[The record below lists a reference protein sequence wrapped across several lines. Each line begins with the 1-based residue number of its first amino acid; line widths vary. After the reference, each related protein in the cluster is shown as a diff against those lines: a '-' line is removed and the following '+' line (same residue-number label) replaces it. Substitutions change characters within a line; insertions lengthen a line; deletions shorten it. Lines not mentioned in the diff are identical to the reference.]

1 MGAKSA
7 LNKEEDVEAD
17 RQKSASAEP
26 SAQNAEA
33 EDFAAVSSDLK
44 QNKSVAGSAFEN
56 KQSNPEQHISKAF
69 DTAWRTDENS
79 AAATQIPER
88 KPQSA
93 SFKEKIQLAK
103 QAQAESQRREKSS
116 AEEELSEKNIPA
128 KNIPIDA
135 ENIIR
140 LPIRDDAD
148 IDYSDDEER
157 LAAAVHTEN
166 AFPAFDLFAEHTVPD
181 EQKEPID
188 WHEFLAYCEEHDFPS
203 EYIPLMQGLKA
214 TLTKTHCFI
223 KVSSGPQA
231 TIFTKVKGQL
241 EQLLCEYL
249 QHPVVIQSS
258 IVAYE
263 LASDEELREKALNNP
278 QIQML
283 MNEFGAEIYRCYD
296 IKHGRKN

>member
-7 LNKEEDVEAD
+7 LNKEEVEAD
-17 RQKSASAEP
+17 KPKSALAAP
-26 SAQNAEA
+26 PVRNAETGS
-33 EDFAAVSSDLK
+33 FAAVVSENSPFSSAE
-44 QNKSVAGSAFEN
+44 STG
-56 KQSNPEQHISKAF
+56 KA
-69 DTAWRTDENS
+69 AAAVRHTDENS
-79 AAATQIPER
+79 VAATQIPEH
-88 KPQSA
+88 KPQSV
-93 SFKEKIQLAK
+93 SFKEKILLAK
-103 QAQAESQRREKSS
+103 QAQAESQRRENAS
-116 AEEELSEKNIPA
+116 AGESIVPLE

-135 ENIIR
+135 ENIIH
-140 LPIRDDAD
+140 LPLREDAA

-157 LAAAVHTEN
+157 LAAAVQTEK
-166 AFPAFDLFAEHTVPD
+166 AFPVLDLFAEHTLSD

-241 EQLLCEYL
+241 EQLLCGYL
-249 QHPVVIQSS
+249 QRPVAIQSS

-263 LASDEELREKALNNP
+263 LTSDEELREKALNNP